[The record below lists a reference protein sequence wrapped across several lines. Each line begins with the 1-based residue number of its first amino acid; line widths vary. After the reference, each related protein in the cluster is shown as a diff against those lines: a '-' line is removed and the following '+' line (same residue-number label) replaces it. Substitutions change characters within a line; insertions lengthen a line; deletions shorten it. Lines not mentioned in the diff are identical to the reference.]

1 MLNIPV
7 KINAK
12 INLQVRV
19 PLGKRWHIQNDS
31 KRVYFQGYEDDI
43 GWFSSDLSELLVGE
57 TKTKARDKVS
67 LWGQW
72 GG

>member
-43 GWFSSDLSELLVGE
+43 G
-57 TKTKARDKVS
+57 
-67 LWGQW
+67 
-72 GG
+72 